1 MKRDEELELQ
11 IQAWVDGEL
20 GPDATRRMTER
31 IRQDP
36 ELKALADNLRSIS
49 QLVRE
54 ECPQPVV
61 AVSRDFY
68 WSGIRRGIEQASRE
82 DARASAPVA
91 TPGRPAR
98 WLAWLLPLGAA
109 ALALALFLPS
119 APTPNPTEGT
129 LAASDQALTD
139 HELETPSPDV
149 SSLTFYAAQDS
160 MTIVWLGRI
169 DSL

>member
-20 GPDATRRMTER
+20 GPDATRRMAER
-31 IRQDP
+31 IQQDP
-36 ELKALADNLRSIS
+36 ELKALADNLRSLS
-49 QLVRE
+49 HLVRE
-54 ECPQPVV
+54 ECPQPSVP
-61 AVSRDFY
+61 VSRDFY
-68 WSGIRRGIEQASRE
+68 WSGIRRGIEQSSRE
-82 DARASAPVA
+82 EVRAS
-91 TPGRPAR
+91 TPARPAR
-98 WLAWLLPLGAA
+98 WLAWLLPVGAA

-119 APTPNPTEGT
+119 APAPNPGGGT